1 MIFFETIATII
12 FLWIAIE
19 SIAAIG
25 YLAINGFKF

>member
-1 MIFFETIATII
+1 MEILGFIGMFFIT
-12 FLWIAIE
+12 WIALE